1 MMRLSHGTWGHAE
14 FDHKPEIIPRTL
26 KRKAPVQDARIE
38 LLNERDPSYET
49 VLASFLRGWKT
60 QPPEV
65 VHVYRVIPGQHQA
78 ERFAESKRLATLTAE
93 TKMEPLKDESKK
105 EKNVKDEKEATDISK
120 KEDTGDN
127 RQGKE
132 EKAHAIL
139 GSVSSNLASAAPL
152 RVSYVTPSAVA
163 FHKNTLGVV
172 VSVAAFTSRK
182 TQRGNGAPI
191 GQSHHYN
198 GGTEYSYEGH
208 RAMLMAQ
215 LVKGRAARVE
225 HGDSAL
231 EGAPPGYHC
240 VLGVSGTTLN
250 EEDYITYRDYSA
262 LPSYLFIYKHT
273 S

>member
-1 MMRLSHGTWGHAE
+1 MLLYHVHCIITAKTRSILFTEMIYRHHLSTE
-14 FDHKPEIIPRTL
+14 
-26 KRKAPVQDARIE
+26 RK
-38 LLNERDPSYET
+38 
-49 VLASFLRGWKT
+49 
-60 QPPEV
+60 
-65 VHVYRVIPGQHQA
+65 
-78 ERFAESKRLATLTAE
+78 
-93 TKMEPLKDESKK
+93 
-105 EKNVKDEKEATDISK
+105 
-120 KEDTGDN
+120 
-127 RQGKE
+127 
-132 EKAHAIL
+132 
-139 GSVSSNLASAAPL
+139 
-152 RVSYVTPSAVA
+152 
-163 FHKNTLGVV
+163 
-172 VSVAAFTSRK
+172 
-182 TQRGNGAPI
+182 
-191 GQSHHYN
+191 SHHYN